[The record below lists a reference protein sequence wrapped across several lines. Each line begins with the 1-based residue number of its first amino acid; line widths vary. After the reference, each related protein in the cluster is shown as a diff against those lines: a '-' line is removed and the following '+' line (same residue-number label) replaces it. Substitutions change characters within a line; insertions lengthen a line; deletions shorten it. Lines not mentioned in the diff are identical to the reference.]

1 MTRSLETIY
10 LSRSRCRT
18 AFRLSQNHQA
28 MSEDKSKVRQFF
40 DDLIDDAKD
49 FFKSLWN
56 GTTVVQKN
64 AAQIDQGLDQFEDA
78 LESSTAQA
86 IVDIIPGK
94 IDNNVRQIL
103 LKGARTAQPYVD
115 AAVDFNKCLDED
127 MDDVE
132 QIACIIE
139 KVRDLKKED
148 REEVRRSLGINS
160 LQQVMKEAT
169 GKWMDADKAE
179 KAIDGARSAKEAAR
193 DLME

>member
-1 MTRSLETIY
+1 
-10 LSRSRCRT
+10 
-18 AFRLSQNHQA
+18 
-28 MSEDKSKVRQFF
+28 MSDDKSKVRQFF

-78 LESSTAQA
+78 IESPAAQA

-94 IDNNVRQIL
+94 IDNNVRQVL

-127 MDDVE
+127 KDDIE
-132 QIACIIE
+132 QLACIIE
-139 KVRDLKKED
+139 KVRDLSKED
-148 REEVRRSLGINS
+148 KEQVRRSLGINS

-169 GKWMDADKAE
+169 GKWMDDDKAE

-193 DLME
+193 ELME